1 MPKQPKPQP
10 RLSPE
15 DRDARRS
22 RKFRLRLVRRSAQV
36 QRQQLKAEQ
45 TDALTPPKSGVRLSV
60 NVSGNLRGLAPAND
74 SAHMSKVRAMRRFY
88 NKQMPVLQCANCA
101 FASSCPQF
109 KAGYECA
116 FLPFL
121 NAHRIDTEED
131 LIGYMKELLGANMR
145 RVHLTTIMETLG
157 GGQPSLETSEA
168 LNLSFMQLAKLHE
181 LTSKQVSVSAE
192 LDETGTIIG
201 KLFGG
206 LSNLIE
212 DTKLSVASPIEVEA
226 RRSVVRAEGVQAA
239 TEPVEVAPPSEVA
252 RPKGANLDLIGEFS
266 RGLVTTHDGVEMESV
281 SVSELKT
288 AQP

>member
-1 MPKQPKPQP
+1 MPKQPPPQP
-10 RLSPE
+10 KLSPE
-15 DRDARRS
+15 NRDAKRS
-22 RKFRLRLVRRSAQV
+22 RKFRLRLTKNSEQVRK
-36 QRQQLKAEQ
+36 QQLKP
-45 TDALTPPKSGVRLSV
+45 DALVPSKPGVRLSV
-60 NVSGNLRGLAPAND
+60 NVSGNLRGLNNADN

-121 NAHRIDTEED
+121 NAHKIETEDD

-192 LDETGTIIG
+192 LDEAGTIIG

-206 LSNLIE
+206 LGNLIE
-212 DTKLSVASPIEVEA
+212 DTKQSVAHPIEVEA
-226 RRSVVRAEGVQAA
+226 RRSAVRAEGSPVQDAEDL
-239 TEPVEVAPPSEVA
+239 EPVNPLAIEK
-252 RPKGANLDLIGEFS
+252 PKGANLDLIGDFS
-266 RGLVTTHDGVEMESV
+266 RGLVTQHDGHEMESV
-281 SVSELKT
+281 SVGELKT
-288 AQP
+288 A